1 MIESSEVAASVY
13 VLLDFWTYMCSTKV
27 NMYTFSTGY
36 THVQCS
42 LHEQATPFILTD
54 ITFTI
59 THKKQEWN
67 VLIELTTE
75 KGREQC
81 HSHNGF
87 LFFS

>member
-42 LHEQATPFILTD
+42 ILTD